1 MVISDLSVRL
11 LSAGAPCLFAT
22 IGASFDRRGELRI
35 AYRVAVVS
43 TTRLLFLV
51 GLFLLWFSEWS
62 EFDQVLAFSNL
73 SSTAVVM
80 ALIKINIIAF
90 V

>member
-22 IGASFDRRGELRI
+22 IGASFDRRRELRI
-35 AYRVAVVS
+35 AYRVAVS
-43 TTRLLFLV
+43 TTRLVFLV

-62 EFDQVLAFSNL
+62 EFDQVPPSSNL

-80 ALIKINIIAF
+80 ALVIICIVATL
-90 V
+90 